1 MNYQTPALR
10 RALTGDYAIGL
21 MPALV
26 QRRFERLLL
35 EDKAMRAE
43 LAQWQTCLASMTE
56 TIPET
61 PVAEHVWQRIKARI
75 EPQPVTEPT
84 KRGWWNGLR
93 IGVVACALA
102 VAVVFGVISNLDD
115 SRYRATLLSD
125 SAQAVFRIDAGA
137 DQLHI
142 EALALTA
149 ITPAHSLQLWA
160 IAAGSKP
167 VSLGLIAE
175 TGRSTLKLDQA
186 QSRLLGKDVVLA
198 ISLEPKGGSPT
209 GQPTGPVLYKGALAQ
224 M

>member
-1 MNYQTPALR
+1 MNYQSPALR
-10 RALTGDYAIGL
+10 RALAGDYAVGL

-35 EDKAMRAE
+35 EDKALGAE
-43 LAQWQTCLASMTE
+43 LAQWQTYLASMTE

-61 PVAEHVWQRIKARI
+61 PVAEHVWQRIKVRI
-75 EPQPVTEPT
+75 EPQPVTEST

-93 IGVVACALA
+93 IGVAACALA
-102 VAVVFGVISNLDD
+102 MATVFAVIYNLDD

-125 SAQAVFRIDAGA
+125 SAQAVFRVDAGA

-175 TGRSTLKLDQA
+175 SGRSTLKLDDA
-186 QSRLLGKDVVLA
+186 QSRLLGKGVVLA

-209 GQPTGPVLYKGALAQ
+209 GQPTGPVLYKGALADL
-224 M
+224 